1 VKRILIATDGSP
13 SAQRAVEFGLELARS
28 QRGHVIVAHVA
39 PAFDTAPLA
48 GSGMTG
54 AVEHRVSD
62 LDRRPVAEAAARAEE
77 HGVLVRAELLQ
88 GDAAREIVRLA
99 DAVDA
104 DLIVMGSRGRGAV
117 AGALLGSVSQAV
129 LRGSKRS
136 VLIVRGGRAS

>member
-13 SAQRAVEFGLELARS
+13 SARKALEFGLELARA
-28 QRGHVIVAHVA
+28 QRGHVIVAHIA
-39 PAFDTAPLA
+39 PAFDTAPMA

-54 AVEHRVSD
+54 AMEHRVGD
-62 LDRRPVAEAAARAEE
+62 ADRRPVAEATALADE

-99 DAVDA
+99 DAVEA
-104 DLIVMGSRGRGAV
+104 DVIVMGSRGRGRV

-129 LRGSKRS
+129 LHGSKRS
-136 VLIVRGGRAS
+136 VLIVRGGRG